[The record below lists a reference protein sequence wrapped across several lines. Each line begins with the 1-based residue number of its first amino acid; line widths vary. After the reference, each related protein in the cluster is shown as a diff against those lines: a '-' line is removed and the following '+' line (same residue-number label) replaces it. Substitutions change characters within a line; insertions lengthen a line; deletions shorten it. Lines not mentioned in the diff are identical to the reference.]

1 MASPDSRLKQASAL
15 RVAVIG
21 AGVIGLSCAL
31 DLLQRGAAVSVFEAG
46 HRGGEGATRCAAG
59 MLGVGFEAAGGGDD
73 PLFRLARRSLELW
86 EGVAAER
93 GAAVGYSRSGA
104 LACALT
110 AADEDRLRMLAAA
123 CEARGLPAAWL
134 SGADA
139 RRMEPGLSRR
149 VRAAV
154 RLPQDRQVDARVLQG
169 ELVRALEAAG
179 GEVRYGQ
186 AVERI
191 AVGAGADRGFTL
203 DDGRVWD
210 RVVIATGAGARPV
223 FARGG
228 EALDDGMPAIRPV
241 KGQMLALERY
251 AGAPAHVIRLDKV
264 YVAPKD
270 RWILVG
276 ATSEPGRSDSEVEP
290 HVLARLRA
298 AAADAVNGIAEARQV
313 DAWAGVRPATADG
326 APMIGESAIP
336 GVFAAMGHYRNGIL
350 LAPGTAERMADLIL
364 DGKVSADAA
373 AFDPLRFDNRV
384 EAPHSRFS
392 EA

>member
-1 MASPDSRLKQASAL
+1 MASPDSPFKQGLAP

-21 AGVIGLSCAL
+21 AGVMGLSCAL
-31 DLLQRGAAVSVFEAG
+31 DLARRGAAVSVCETGGAG
-46 HRGGEGATRCAAG
+46 GVGATRCAAG
-59 MLGVGFEAAGGGDD
+59 MLGAGFEAAAGGDD

-86 EGVAAER
+86 ERLAGGLGETI
-93 GAAVGYSRSGA
+93 GYSRAGT

-110 AADEDRLRMLAAA
+110 PADEDRLRMLAAA
-123 CEARGLPAAWL
+123 CEARGLVAEWL
-134 SGADA
+134 SGAEA
-139 RRMEPGLSRR
+139 LGLEPGLSTR

-154 RLPQDRQVDARVLQG
+154 RLPQDRQVDARALQG

-179 GEVRYGQ
+179 GEVRFGQ
-186 AVERI
+186 AVQRV
-191 AVGAGADRGFTL
+191 ALGDGADGGFTL
-203 DDGRVWD
+203 GDGRVWD
-210 RVVIATGAGARPV
+210 QVVIATGAGARPV
-223 FARGG
+223 FERDG
-228 EALDDGMPAIRPV
+228 EALDDGMPDIRPV

-264 YVAPKD
+264 YVAPKG

-276 ATSEPGRSDSEVEP
+276 ATSEPGKTDTAVEP
-290 HVLARLRA
+290 PVLAHLRA
-298 AAADAVNGIAEARQV
+298 AAAEAVNGIADARQV

-350 LAPGTAERMADLIL
+350 LAPGTAERLADLML

-373 AFDPLRFDNRV
+373 AFDPLRFDNRD
-384 EAPHSRFS
+384 EAPHSRS
-392 EA
+392 AEA